1 MGLQTSS
8 TKNKAEKAEKETAAK
23 KSAARKTK
31 APEVEVFFQYAGGGI
46 SANRLLDQVKA
57 IHVSEGQKVSELQS
71 IQLYIKPEE
80 SAAYYIINGQAD
92 GKKIEL

>member
-1 MGLQTSS
+1 MAT
-8 TKNKAEKAEKETAAK
+8 AK
-23 KSAARKTK
+23 KTK
-31 APEVEVFFQYAGGGI
+31 SPDVEVYFQFAGSEI
-46 SANRLLDQVKA
+46 SANKLLDQVKA
-57 IHVSEGQKVSELQS
+57 VHFSEGQKVSELQT

>member
-1 MGLQTSS
+1 MGLQTSA
-8 TKNKAEKAEKETAAK
+8 TKNKAEKETAARK
-23 KSAARKTK
+23 PAARKTK
-31 APEVEVFFQYAGGGI
+31 APEVEVFFQYAGGEI
-46 SANRLLDQVKA
+46 SANKLLDQVKA
-57 IHVSEGQKVSELQS
+57 VHFSEGQKVSELQT